1 MMSAAALR
9 ILSGVHLGAEIVL
22 EEGTWAV
29 GRDDSCDIILSDAA
43 LAPRHCALSIGADGT
58 VTARPLDG
66 TVLTAGGD
74 EEPKGG
80 LLKPGIIYKMGAVLF
95 AWGDPGAPQSFW
107 DGVALSLLQLSS
119 PRGPDRDKTDDR
131 TETPAADDSR
141 QSEAAVGDADAPQ
154 TDAPAQTEES
164 SAAGAAEGEAP
175 KRSHRT
181 ALLTGCTIALLL
193 IIAGLFI
200 LLGSQQHRDE
210 AQEAGDWVELRA
222 EPAGFER
229 VKLYVLSLFE
239 GKKAVTADDI
249 LRRVQNAGFP
259 DVRVTKAE
267 SGAFLI
273 EGSVRD
279 DAERGR
285 LVSVAR
291 KMKEPVVIDVTVDSD
306 YTTALQS
313 AFNTIDFW
321 PAVTLSKTN
330 SGSEL
335 LVASYMLS
343 SVVEEKA
350 FGEALQ
356 NVPFLTSDSTR
367 SAVRVT
373 RRIRHQ
379 AEVNRLITDVL
390 RESSLDGV
398 RIEYLPGRVRFST
411 TLTPERRTRLDQA
424 LESIRL
430 RSDVPLVIDVV
441 NQNLPAGTVA
451 STVTTAPKSVKPD
464 SKNSNKPSFR
474 VAGVSGGAIKFVT
487 LSTGEKVFEG
497 GRLPGG
503 FILESITY
511 DRLVLSKNGKKIN
524 YPLKVSK

>member
-9 ILSGVHLGAEIVL
+9 VLSGVHLGAEIVL

-43 LAPRHCALSIGADGT
+43 LAPRHCALAIGADGT
-58 VTARPLDG
+58 VTAKPLDG
-66 TVLTAGGD
+66 TVLTAGD
-74 EEPKGG
+74 DAEPKGG
-80 LLKPGIIYKMGAVLF
+80 ILKPGIIYKMGSVLF
-95 AWGDPGAPQSFW
+95 AWGDRNAAQSFW

-119 PRGPDRDKTDDR
+119 PRIPAQDK
-131 TETPAADDSR
+131 AAE
-141 QSEAAVGDADAPQ
+141 QSETSKTADPSQTDPNSGNTDAPQ
-154 TDAPAQTEES
+154 TASSAQTEE
-164 SAAGAAEGEAP
+164 APEAGASEGEAP
-175 KRSHRT
+175 VRSHRT

-193 IIAGLFI
+193 IVAGLFI
-200 LLGSQQHRDE
+200 LLGSQQPRDE

-222 EPAGFER
+222 EPSGFER
-229 VKLYVLSLFE
+229 VKLCVLSLFE

-249 LRRVQNAGFP
+249 LRRMQNAGFP
-259 DVRVTKAE
+259 DVRVSKAE

-285 LVSVAR
+285 LVTVAR

-313 AFNTIDFW
+313 AFNTSDCW
-321 PAVTLSKTN
+321 PYVTLSKTTAGN
-330 SGSEL
+330 EL

-356 NVPFLTSDSTR
+356 NVPFLAADSTR

-390 RESSLDGV
+390 RESSLEGV
-398 RIEYLPGRVRFST
+398 KIEYLPGRVRFTT

-441 NQNLPAGTVA
+441 NQNLPAGAVPP
-451 STVTTAPKSVKPD
+451 TVTTAPKSVKPD
-464 SKNSNKPSFR
+464 TKNSNKPSFR

-503 FILESITY
+503 FVLESITY